1 MGRFASR
8 RVASSAYM
16 LEERVD
22 ARAFTYSDGRVGKV
36 SDTEVGDLE
45 SGRLQLGDMKS
56 VFCTRSRAEDR

>member
-1 MGRFASR
+1 
-8 RVASSAYM
+8 M
-16 LEERVD
+16 LKERVD